1 MMTASTA
8 AVRRRHRPAG
18 VGPPRRAWCST
29 APPSARPRSPRSPPA
44 ASPSPP
50 PLPGPPSPKPLRRPA
65 FIPPGR
71 PAIIA
76 ARLTSPPSRGQSMK
90 RTSLFFCIGGL
101 AALLAIAAVCHAY
114 QAATVPASPPCE
126 PTAAP
131 HTKATPCC
139 GKQADPLVSG
149 KPCCQSAC
157 CAVAAKAPAA
167 KQPNVYDLLEKLE
180 ALKAKQDALESEVRE
195 TRALLN
201 EKFRTLQ
208 ERVGKAGAGLPPHA
222 PPVVTEGGRY
232 YEPIT
237 TKRVILVKDPETGAV
252 KRIEQPVTTYVLR
265 EVPVPMPA
273 PAPQPVPPHTE
284 AVRPPIAEPTVPSTP
299 LKAPATDGPP
309 SPINEPDP
317 LVQPKKSAPVPS
329 KTPAQKKPS
338 VSDLS
343 DAPSN

>member
-1 MMTASTA
+1 
-8 AVRRRHRPAG
+8 
-18 VGPPRRAWCST
+18 
-29 APPSARPRSPRSPPA
+29 
-44 ASPSPP
+44 
-50 PLPGPPSPKPLRRPA
+50 
-65 FIPPGR
+65 
-71 PAIIA
+71 
-76 ARLTSPPSRGQSMK
+76 MK
-90 RTSLFFCIGGL
+90 RTSLFFGIGGL

-114 QAATVPASPPCE
+114 QATTAPASPPCE
-126 PTAAP
+126 PTPAP

-149 KPCCQSAC
+149 KPCCQAAC
-157 CAVAAKAPAA
+157 RAVAAKAAAASPLA

-208 ERVGKAGAGLPPHA
+208 ERMGKVGAGVPPHA
-222 PPVVTEGGRY
+222 PPAVTEGARY

-265 EVPVPMPA
+265 EVPVPTPA
-273 PAPQPVPPHTE
+273 PVPPPVPPHTE
-284 AVRPPIAEPTVPSTP
+284 AVRPSIAGPTVPSTP
-299 LKAPATDGPP
+299 LKAPATDGPL